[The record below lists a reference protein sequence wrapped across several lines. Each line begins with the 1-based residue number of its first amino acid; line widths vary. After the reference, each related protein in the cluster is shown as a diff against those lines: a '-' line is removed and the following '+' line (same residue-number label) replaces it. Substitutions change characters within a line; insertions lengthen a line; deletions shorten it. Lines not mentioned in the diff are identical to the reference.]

1 MDVVP
6 PDEEKGLLYRHRVL
20 IFGFITTIFALA
32 AGAQTVTVSHEAP
45 RCLPDRC
52 VSPKLIA
59 KITSPERVDTV
70 TVYFRGQAEG
80 DRYFTMMRPSNESG
94 EMYWG
99 YLPVAKDDDIDF
111 VEYYVEATDW
121 SGVKSRSDVY
131 KVEVSNGCEVEELTE
146 EEKRIARNLVVGLT
160 KSGQYPVPPG
170 FRCAGIVASVTASGD
185 LMPNE
190 ECRKQRADD
199 GDDSLC
205 PIIWLKPTGIVVGVA
220 AAAVIVA
227 DDEPEE
233 PLSRSRP

>member
-1 MDVVP
+1 MFIP
-6 PDEEKGLLYRHRVL
+6 PDQETGLVYRNRVL
-20 IFGFITTIFALA
+20 LVSFTLFIFASVA
-32 AGAQTVTVSHEAP
+32 SAEIVTVWHEAP

-52 VSPKLIA
+52 VSPKLLA
-59 KITSPERVDTV
+59 KVTSPERVDTV
-70 TVYFRGQAEG
+70 TVYFRGQGEG
-80 DRYFTMMRPSNESG
+80 ERYYTMMRPSNEAA

-99 YLPVAKDDDIDF
+99 YLPVAEDEDIDF

-121 SGVKSRSDVY
+121 SGVKSRSEVY
-131 KVEVSNGCEVEELTE
+131 RVEVSNSCDVDELND

-160 KSGQYPVPPG
+160 KAAQDPVPYG

-190 ECRKQRADD
+190 ECRKRRADD

-205 PIIWLKPTGIVVGVA
+205 PILWWKPTGIILGVAGVGV
-220 AAAVIVA
+220 VLS

-233 PLSRSRP
+233 PLSRARP